1 MKLIRIND
9 VAFPDLICMTIN
21 SPPPPTTSYPSY
33 LAFPGDLHLPVINL
47 SASPPLFWTS
57 LLLMSQADDRKPSIT
72 TDAGVQASVFDTG
85 RCSSGCANHQCSRLL
100 MMKLLFFT
108 FVLLSDFTGREK
120 QRSLENSNQGRLR
133 MRGKAR
139 ASVNIDMEMSKCV
152 CALVCANVSLRIYVC
167 ACANIYREKSEWST
181 CRRAHLCVWERECTW
196 VMSES
201 MNLLMWA
208 DQLMSVLLLY

>member
-1 MKLIRIND
+1 
-9 VAFPDLICMTIN
+9 
-21 SPPPPTTSYPSY
+21 
-33 LAFPGDLHLPVINL
+33 
-47 SASPPLFWTS
+47 
-57 LLLMSQADDRKPSIT
+57 MSQADDRKPSIT

-152 CALVCANVSLRIYVC
+152 CVC
-167 ACANIYREKSEWST
+167 
-181 CRRAHLCVWERECTW
+181 
-196 VMSES
+196 
-201 MNLLMWA
+201 
-208 DQLMSVLLLY
+208 LYARM

>member
-1 MKLIRIND
+1 MTSSSFLQMKLIRIND

-21 SPPPPTTSYPSY
+21 SPHPLPPTPSGSY

-47 SASPPLFWTS
+47 PASHPLFWTS

-72 TDAGVQASVFDTG
+72 TDAGVQASVVDTG

-120 QRSLENSNQGRLR
+120 QRSLENPNQRRLR

-139 ASVNIDMEMSKCV
+139 ASVNIHMEMSVCV
-152 CALVCANVSLRIYVC
+152 CACLCARMWVQEYVC
-167 ACANIYREKSEWST
+167 VR
-181 CRRAHLCVWERECTW
+181 ERECECICINNLYTW
-196 VMSES
+196 VMRAC
-201 MNLLMWA
+201 MYLLMWA